1 MISLLTPTYNRAH
14 TLPALFESLKVQ
26 SMPFEWIIVDD
37 GSSDET
43 ADIVNTFKSTAT
55 FPIIYTFQP
64 NGGKHSAL
72 NHGSKIAKG
81 DWIFIVDSDDTLT
94 VDALNLVSDTSDNL
108 PLDVLGFAF
117 RRMYSNGTIIGKK
130 VDSQTSIELTPT
142 QASSLFSGDLAY
154 IFRSKALRANLFP
167 IIEDEIF
174 VPELYIWNKI
184 SDNGKIIYF
193 PSKAIYITEYLDD
206 GYSKNFK
213 RNLKRNPR
221 GFALFYKDQ
230 FFRETSLARK
240 LKTAIR
246 YVQCLVYGLTR

>member
-1 MISLLTPTYNRAH
+1 MITILTPTYNRAH
-14 TLPALFESLKVQ
+14 TLPALFESLKIQ
-26 SMPFEWIIVDD
+26 SVPFEWIIIDD

-43 ADIVNTFKSTAT
+43 ADIVNSFKSTAI
-55 FPIIYTFQP
+55 FSIIYTFQP

-72 NHGSKIAKG
+72 NRGNKIAKG
-81 DWIFIVDSDDTLT
+81 EWIFIVDSDDTLT
-94 VDALNLVSDTSDNL
+94 TDALSLVSDILSS
-108 PLDVLGFAF
+108 PAQDVLGFAF
-117 RRMYSNGTIIGKK
+117 RRMYSDGTIIGKK
-130 VDSQTSIELTPT
+130 IDSQTSVELTPT

-154 IFRSKALRANLFP
+154 IFRSEALRNNPFP
-167 IIEDEIF
+167 IIENEIF

-184 SDNGKIIYF
+184 SDSGKIIYF

-213 RNLKRNPR
+213 RNLKRNPK

-230 FFRETSLARK
+230 FFREISLVKK

-246 YVQCLVYGLTR
+246 YFQCLVYGLTR